1 MLFDFYSKKIKVFI
15 SEVSEDILH
24 LKSLLEKVLERAG
37 IEVICLE
44 SSELNSEETIIKRT
58 VELINIA
65 DCSIHLLGR
74 SQIDIELEQENTS
87 LQDFQFVCAQT
98 KSDLNDVDYKVFIWH
113 PESIS
118 KTEIQEDQDIFIRS
132 VRQRIHQN
140 MIFSNKNS
148 AISFV
153 EDIRAV
159 MYSGKP
165 NQYDIQST
173 DLFFIYNQLDEDSAN
188 EIIELVA
195 DVIEIRK
202 IEITLSDNVDYSEL
216 VVQQI
221 KKSKMVVIYYK
232 HTSDWALPFVQQ
244 VWKKVGGA
252 SSDVPILFI
261 GDSNIAK
268 NQLVNFDA
276 PKVTSQMVAQEL
288 IPIEI
293 KVQFDKVQL

>member
-1 MLFDFYSKKIKVFI
+1 MLFDFYTKKIKVFV
-15 SEVSEDILH
+15 SEVSEDVLH
-24 LKSLLEKVLERAG
+24 LKILLEKVLERAG
-37 IEVICLE
+37 MEVLRLE
-44 SSELNSEETIIKRT
+44 TSELKSEEQIIKQT
-58 VELINIA
+58 KELISIA
-65 DCSIHLLGR
+65 DCSVHLLGR
-74 SQIDIELEQENTS
+74 AHINIKLEQENTL
-87 LQDFQFVCAQT
+87 LQNFQFVSAQK
-98 KSDLNDVDYKVFIWH
+98 KSNSIENDYKVFIWH
-113 PESIS
+113 PEFIS
-118 KTEIQEDQDIFIRS
+118 KKEIQEDQDEFIRS
-132 VRQRIHQN
+132 VRQRIHHN
-140 MIFSNKNS
+140 MIFSNRDS

-165 NQYDIQST
+165 NQYDIQDA
-173 DLFFIYNQLDEDSAN
+173 DLFFIYNELDEDSAN
-188 EIIELVA
+188 EIIDLVA

-202 IEITLSDNVDYSEL
+202 IEITLSDDVDYAEL

-261 GDSNIAK
+261 GDANIEY
-268 NQLVNFDA
+268 NQVINFEA
-276 PKVTSQMVAQEL
+276 PKVISQVVSQEL

-293 KVQFDKVQL
+293 KVQFDKVLK